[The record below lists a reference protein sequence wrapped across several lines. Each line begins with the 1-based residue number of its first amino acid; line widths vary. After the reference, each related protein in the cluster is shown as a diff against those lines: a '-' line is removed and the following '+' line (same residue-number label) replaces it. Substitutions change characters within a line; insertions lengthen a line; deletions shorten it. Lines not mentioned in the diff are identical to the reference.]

1 MVVLK
6 IYLRNLVLFFIS
18 CHVSIF
24 AQNIIE
30 PENCILNT
38 LGKASHTTGVDTSTI
53 RFNCIK
59 VFLKSA
65 ELKAIQINQNL
76 LTQVTL
82 QWFPRLQTIGPPYYL
97 NESVRINVKNN
108 SNQRLIYIVVGITN
122 RETMKTEVYK
132 LYVES
137 AIEPFSV
144 GYFTGSVIT
153 DTKVSTMD
161 EFIEKYSWGIA
172 SVYGI
177 NK

>member
-1 MVVLK
+1 MIK
-6 IYLRNLVLFFIS
+6 NYIRNLIFILVS
-18 CHVSIF
+18 ANVSIF
-24 AQNIIE
+24 AQNVIE

-38 LGKASHTTGVDTSTI
+38 LGKASHSTSVDTNTI

-59 VFLKSA
+59 VFLKAA
-65 ELKAIQINQNL
+65 EMKAVQVNQNL

-108 SNQRLIYIVVGITN
+108 SNQRLIFIVVGITN
-122 RETMKTEVYK
+122 KFTSKTEVYK
-132 LYVES
+132 LYVDS

-153 DTKVSTMD
+153 DTKVTTMD
-161 EFIEKYSWGIA
+161 EFIEKYDWGIA